1 MANISMVYLNS
12 LFRKK
17 IIRQYTAVILT
28 FGLLI
33 VLPGFLGR
41 CHAEGT
47 KQIEPIAPNSY
58 CRITI
63 AMDNLSDRVP
73 FALIDCDEE
82 YKLNIRINN
91 FANEKIYL
99 GFGNVR
105 DYGLYGDIL
114 NDVSFQI
121 KDPAGN
127 VVPGYQLMQIPA
139 NAGLSG
145 FISTMQEA
153 INGPNINNSNP
164 EGYSPLVLNPTM
176 NGDYV
181 LEFGF
186 QLPFEGIMRSF
197 EFFDVTVANGL
208 TPIPGRLWSKAWQ
221 LSSGSVSSIESASFG
236 SFFMY
241 SNDSIVTNFQSNG
254 LSGGIWV
261 IYSNEWG
268 CAKTGTWS
276 ERRKA
281 VSGNANV
288 PPQYKI
294 FLNDPDPAVFPT
306 GVVGEMISATALPH
320 VCDTVINF
328 AATVSKGGNIEILID
343 VPPLNPG
350 AFGPED
356 VQLGYSVSPGYNVL
370 LPGWD
375 GKNAFGDPVPNGA
388 QVEAKITF
396 LNGLTNI
403 PLHDVEDNRN
413 GFKVDIHRPIPQ
425 SGNTKLKIFWDDT
438 GLPPSTNPT
447 SNVLQ
452 GCIYTNIDPVT
463 GCHNWNFDNSQLG
476 NLNTINSWWYYST
489 EDELVISI
497 TLELLPR
504 EGNISGPANLC
515 AGANA
520 TFKTTIIPSAPTYM
534 WNISGPGLS
543 LDFER
548 QAPDTTFTYQFI
560 EGMPSGVY
568 TISVYGLN
576 PECGAG
582 SVAYKE
588 VVLFDIDPSPLI
600 GSQSACAFTPS
611 GYLISGIFSS
621 IQWSSGRGEVIG
633 SAENNYVTFLWNS
646 VGPDTIRVYA
656 VSPECGERLS
666 TLPINVHPVA
676 NAKFTVSAEATSCP
690 GLPLTFTDNSELDSG
705 SIIGRKWE
713 WDDGLSDNV
722 PGGQVTHSFADTGIY
737 NVRLTV
743 TTNNGCK
750 SDTVNQV
757 EVIPYP
763 EAAFSSY
770 SNCISQTIELNDIS
784 YGADITLWKWDF
796 GNAPVTATNLDLK
809 QPTVVF
815 HEAGQ
820 FPVTLV
826 VANQYGCVDTVVQ
839 QVHIHNPPVAAFD
852 YDFPCQSRVLN
863 FSDISTIADTSL
875 VQYNWYAKSSPDD
888 ERLFDGNP
896 ISIVFDNAGE
906 YEVGLYVT
914 DAFGCVGSTAS
925 TISVVPKP
933 VGAFNY
939 LRDESD
945 LQGVLRFENLTTGAI
960 GYQWDFGNNSTST
973 LFEPLAQYVGE
984 GEYTIVLVSASIEGC
999 TDTTSSR
1006 YYYIPELYMPNAFT
1020 PNYDGHNDVFKPF
1033 TGRTT
1038 LEPYLLQIYNRW
1050 GQLIFSSSDPEKGWD
1065 GKFDGKHCDTGVY
1078 VYILNYRNGAE
1089 GSTEIISRK
1098 GTVILINK

>member
-1 MANISMVYLNS
+1 ML
-12 LFRKK
+12 K
-17 IIRQYTAVILT
+17 IIKGFFNKLFWKNYFRQSSANTLAGG
-28 FGLLI
+28 FLI
-33 VLPGFLGR
+33 VFYCISGVSY
-41 CHAEGT
+41 AEGT
-47 KQIEPIAPNSY
+47 KQIEPVAPYSY

-63 AMDNLSDRVP
+63 AKDDLSDRVP
-73 FALIDCDEE
+73 FALIDCSEE

-145 FISTMQEA
+145 FIVTKQEA
-153 INGPNINNSNP
+153 FNGPNINNSNP
-164 EGYSPLVLNPTM
+164 DGYAPLILNPTM

-254 LSGGIWV
+254 LAGGIWV

-276 ERRKA
+276 ERRKS
-281 VSGNANV
+281 VLGNANV

-356 VQLGYSVSPGYNVL
+356 VQLGYSVLPGYNVL

-504 EGNISGPANLC
+504 KGNISGPANLC

-543 LDFER
+543 IDFER

-560 EGMPSGVY
+560 QGMPSGIY

-576 PECGAG
+576 PECGPG

-588 VVLFDIDPSPLI
+588 VVLFDIEPSPLI
-600 GSQSACAFTPS
+600 GSQSACAFAPS

-722 PGGQVTHSFADTGIY
+722 PGSQVTHAFADTGIY

-770 SNCISQTIELNDIS
+770 SNCTSQAIELNDIS
-784 YGADITLWKWDF
+784 SGADITLWKWDF
-796 GNAPVTATNLDLK
+796 GNAPVTATNLDLR

-820 FPVTLV
+820 FPVRLIVT
-826 VANQYGCVDTVVQ
+826 NQYGCVDTVVQ
-839 QVHIHNPPVAAFD
+839 QVEIHNPPIAA
-852 YDFPCQSRVLN
+852 YSYELPCQSKEIV
-863 FSDISTIADTSL
+863 FSDESIPVDTTL
-875 VQYNWYAKSSPDD
+875 IKYNWYAKSSPDD
-888 ERLFDGNP
+888 ERHFEGNP
-896 ISIVFDNAGE
+896 ITIIFDQVKE
-906 YEVGLYVT
+906 YEVGLEIT
-914 DAFGCVGSTAS
+914 DAFGCVGSTFS

-933 VGAFNY
+933 ISAFNY
-939 LRDESD
+939 FTNESD
-945 LQGVLRFENLTTGAI
+945 LNGVLRFENQTTGAI
-960 GYQWDFGNNSTST
+960 NYFWDFDNNFTST
-973 LFEPLAQYVGE
+973 LFQPVTRYELE
-984 GEYTIVLVSASIEGC
+984 GNYTIILISMSAEGC
-999 TDTTSSR
+999 PDTTSRS
-1006 YYYIPELYMPNAFT
+1006 YYYSPDVYMPNAFT
-1020 PNYDGHNDVFKPF
+1020 PDYNGRNDVFKPF
-1033 TGRTT
+1033 TGRNT
-1038 LEPYLLQIYNRW
+1038 LEPYSLQIFNRW
-1050 GQLIFSSSDPEKGWD
+1050 GQLIFNSSDPEKGWD
-1065 GKFDGKHCDTGVY
+1065 GTADGKLCEKGVY
-1078 VYILNYRNGAE
+1078 VYVLKYREGIE
-1089 GSTEIISRK
+1089 GSSKIITIK
-1098 GTVILINK
+1098 GTVTLIR